1 MSETVTVTPRS
12 DRDDDGNPVAN
23 GSPVTLSARAIAP
36 GNTTVRYTES
46 GNVDNVAFTVFLRLG
61 AAVKD
66 GDLIKVRNQT
76 CVARVQEWRSPWSN
90 RGGVV
95 VLAESVTGAS

>member
-1 MSETVTVTPRS
+1 MTETVTVTPRS
-12 DRDDDGNPVAN
+12 DRDDDGNPVPN
-23 GSPVTLSARAIAP
+23 GSPVDLKARAIAP

-46 GNVDNVAFTVFLRLG
+46 GNVDNVAFTVFLHLG

-66 GDLIKVRNQT
+66 GDLIRVRNQT

-95 VLAESVTGAS
+95 VLAESFTGAS